1 MSWLIKTLN
10 KLSLDC
16 KVNIYKST
24 LAPSLFYGLQV
35 YGVAAKNLNKI
46 RVVQEKTLRRVSG
59 APW

>member
-1 MSWLIKTLN
+1 
-10 KLSLDC
+10 
-16 KVNIYKST
+16 VNIYKST
-24 LAPSLFYGLQV
+24 LSPSLFYGLQV

>member
-1 MSWLIKTLN
+1 
-10 KLSLDC
+10 
-16 KVNIYKST
+16 VNIYKST
-24 LAPSLFYGLQV
+24 LAPSLFSGLQV